1 MKSIWAK
8 MPQKSYYETK
18 FFFEKK
24 KKKEFVGEVWWPIKE
39 TGRLVPYLGDS
50 WIIRESGFIQFPVL
64 TY

>member
-1 MKSIWAK
+1 MKSICAK

-18 FFFEKK
+18 FFFEK

-39 TGRLVPYLGDS
+39 TGRLVPYPGDS
-50 WIIRESGFIQFPVL
+50 WIIRESGIIQFPVV

>member
-1 MKSIWAK
+1 MK
-8 MPQKSYYETK
+8 QN
-18 FFFEKK
+18 FFLKK

-50 WIIRESGFIQFPVL
+50 WIIWESGFIQFPVL